1 MLLWDLDRS
10 VSNTFGCR
18 VSHKGEFHFYG
29 RNVGV
34 AWEGL
39 PIYEQLWGFVGM
51 VGGKVEANYYLSKG
65 ETVVCG
71 KVCMVCDVWH
81 SSTVCCYMLN
91 VKYK

>member
-1 MLLWDLDRS
+1 M
-10 VSNTFGCR
+10 
-18 VSHKGEFHFYG
+18 
-29 RNVGV
+29 

-81 SSTVCCYMLN
+81 SSTVCCYM
-91 VKYK
+91 